1 VAHAGESPDAG
12 GEGLLAQHT
21 SEQFSAMHS
30 TNLRAHFVIL
40 PSLRQGPQVFHELD
54 KSRMRIARLHDESR
68 MTRRLATCNSLRR
81 GIPIR
86 GTKDRKPS
94 IAHAQRCRHNSREKR
109 GSHIFRRLICLRWQE
124 SIAST
129 RREYAFCYHNATTI
143 SRQHDNGYIFT
154 LTSEAP
160 THRRTRPRTP
170 ALTPAPFPRTL
181 MHQRWTAPTAKT

>member
-1 VAHAGESPDAG
+1 MMVSVCRLTWPTLESRQTQ
-12 GEGLLAQHT
+12 EEERLLAQHT

-54 KSRMRIARLHDESR
+54 KSPMRIARLHDESR

-94 IAHAQRCRHNSREKR
+94 IAHAQRRRHNSREKR
-109 GSHIFRRLICLRWQE
+109 GSHIFRRLHFQSTSTGSTGGNQSQE
-124 SIAST
+124 KDATVLMSQSAVSND
-129 RREYAFCYHNATTI
+129 REI
-143 SRQHDNGYIFT
+143 V
-154 LTSEAP
+154 
-160 THRRTRPRTP
+160 TP
-170 ALTPAPFPRTL
+170 
-181 MHQRWTAPTAKT
+181 K

>member
-1 VAHAGESPDAG
+1 MVSVCRLTWPTLESRQTQ
-12 GEGLLAQHT
+12 EEERLLAQHT

-143 SRQHDNGYIFT
+143 SRQHDICCC
-154 LTSEAP
+154 
-160 THRRTRPRTP
+160 
-170 ALTPAPFPRTL
+170 APFIHPLFSHHWR
-181 MHQRWTAPTAKT
+181 R